1 MKTRRERILG
11 EVEHA
16 LELMLYYHRKEDD
29 ELPVG
34 SIQEAV
40 AAGEITAEEI
50 VEAFGEMLKRSLLH
64 G

>member
-1 MKTRRERILG
+1 MKTRRERILE

-16 LELMLYYHRKEDD
+16 LGLMLYYHRKEDD

-34 SIQEAV
+34 SIQEAIT
-40 AAGEITAEEI
+40 AGEITVEEI
-50 VEAFGEMLKRSLLH
+50 IEAFGEMLIRSLRH